1 MFAFLYCCLG
11 LLVTGDFCCGL
22 DALFAWFCLFV
33 LVLVLLFSS
42 VFKSGCFLLMM
53 LC

>member
-11 LLVTGDFCCGL
+11 LLVAGDFCCGL

-33 LVLVLLFSS
+33 LVLVL
-42 VFKSGCFLLMM
+42 FLVVCLNPVAFC
-53 LC
+53 L

>member
-11 LLVTGDFCCGL
+11 LLVAGDFCCGL

-42 VFKSGCFLLMM
+42 VFKSGCFLIMM